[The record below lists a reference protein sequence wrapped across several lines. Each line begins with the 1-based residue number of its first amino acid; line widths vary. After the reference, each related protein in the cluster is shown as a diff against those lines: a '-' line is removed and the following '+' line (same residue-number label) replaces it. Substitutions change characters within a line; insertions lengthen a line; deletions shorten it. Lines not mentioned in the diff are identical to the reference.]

1 MTVICGLIILV
12 IIIPLVVPA
21 TIHLTYPL
29 KSTFRDDE
37 GNRKKQLNH

>member
-37 GNRKKQLNH
+37 GNRKSN